1 MKLWRNHVDSVPKL
15 CDDYTALLCIPVV
28 NYAEHERWVPALKM
42 YRAIFL
48 VILCCLLLG
57 INTYGW
63 RSSGV
68 NHVLIFELDPRNHL
82 THSELLE
89 VRKLPCESK
98 LVLIAKVWIG
108 TILKPVR
115 WKYSNHRITV
125 NYALLFKFQI
135 AGLFAVIWAV
145 SLLGFLFSNYIS
157 IPEFASPLVLFGLC
171 VLFLLNP
178 FRIMYYKARWWL
190 LRILVS
196 TWTAFGKS
204 QVTMQCGSIEMLIK
218 YISMANM
225 SNILLRLS
233 SFVLLRHHF
242 TTWGLLISGWQ
253 INLIV

>member
-1 MKLWRNHVDSVPKL
+1 MLSDALCRILMRSWSHSYSQCEEFDVILVPVQFLVSVPLKVCL
-15 CDDYTALLCIPVV
+15 NMPRYIIWNCGGITWVTSKNYDDYTALLCILVV

-196 TWTAFGKS
+196 T
-204 QVTMQCGSIEMLIK
+204 
-218 YISMANM
+218 
-225 SNILLRLS
+225 
-233 SFVLLRHHF
+233 
-242 TTWGLLISGWQ
+242 
-253 INLIV
+253 